1 MRVQLKIG
9 VPVHDLLAIARRNV
23 PLALARRIV
32 RFTPA
37 WGIVR
42 LTPARRMTRFAGL
55 CGIALLAGAPVAPAA
70 ADPFRLEEQE
80 ATYLFRYF
88 SDADH
93 VHVSSHFGFYDVE
106 MENDWKLRLRYNHER
121 VTVPGVSAPAGSP
134 EAIDAITTA
143 SRPISGADAYE
154 DFTKVR
160 NEVVAS
166 LDRGPARLGYYVS
179 TETDYFAQQVDGTWT
194 QAFAQENTYL
204 SASASY
210 GWDRITPLEDS
221 DTVAQDDHRNTI
233 HGSLVLTQ
241 LLSKSA
247 VLRLGGE
254 LERVQGHQHNPYRN
268 VYAGGGPVPERHPS
282 DRHRRDLFARLNRYF
297 GNRSSVQL
305 DYRYYTDDWGVESQ
319 TVAARLS
326 QYVGPH
332 VIARYRYRYYDQGA
346 ADFYRSEYADATGIG
361 GFRTGDY
368 RLRPIQAHLFGG
380 MLDLGLAAIPPLPS
394 WLDRS
399 RLTLSY
405 ERYFNDVN
413 FSANVF
419 ETGLSIDF

>member
-1 MRVQLKIG
+1 MRVQL
-9 VPVHDLLAIARRNV
+9 
-23 PLALARRIV
+23 
-32 RFTPA
+32 
-37 WGIVR
+37 R
-42 LTPARRMTRFAGL
+42 LPARGACSWPIVSKPIL
-55 CGIALLAGAPVAPAA
+55 AALAGAMAIPAF
-70 ADPFRLEEQE
+70 ADPFEVEDQE

-88 SDADH
+88 ADADH
-93 VHVSSHFGFYDVE
+93 IHVSSHFGFYDVA

-121 VTVPGVSAPAGSP
+121 VTVPAVSAPAGSP
-134 EAIDAITTA
+134 EAVDAITTA
-143 SRPISGADAYE
+143 SRPISGADAFD

-160 NEVVAS
+160 NEVRAS
-166 LDRGPARLGYYVS
+166 LDRGPARVGYYVS
-179 TETDYFAQQVDGTWT
+179 TESDYFAQQVDGEWT
-194 QAFAQENTYL
+194 QTLAQENTYV
-204 SASASY
+204 SGSASY

-221 DTVAQDDHRNTI
+221 DTAARDGRRDTV

-241 LLSKSA
+241 LLSKTT
-247 VLRLGGE
+247 VFRIGGE
-254 LERVQGHQHNPYRN
+254 LDRVDGHQHNPYRN
-268 VYAGGGPVPERHPS
+268 VYAGGGPVPERHPTE
-282 DRHRRDLFARLNRYF
+282 RNRRDLFGRLNHYF
-297 GNRSSVQL
+297 PNRSSVQL

-319 TVAARLS
+319 TLGAKLN

-332 VIARYRYRYYDQGA
+332 VIARYRYRYYDQGG
-346 ADFYRSEYADATGIG
+346 ADFYRAEYVSPTGVD

-380 MLDLGLAAIPPLPS
+380 MIDVGLAAIEPLPG

>member
-1 MRVQLKIG
+1 MGARA
-9 VPVHDLLAIARRNV
+9 LLST
-23 PLALARRIV
+23 PIV
-32 RFTPA
+32 A
-37 WGIVR
+37 
-42 LTPARRMTRFAGL
+42 
-55 CGIALLAGAPVAPAA
+55 LAGATAPPAF
-70 ADPFRLEEQE
+70 ADPFSLEEQE

-88 SDADH
+88 ADADH
-93 VHVSSHFGFYDVE
+93 VHVTSHFGFYDVT
-106 MENDWKLRLRYNHER
+106 MANDWKLRLRYNHER
-121 VTVPGVSAPAGSP
+121 VTVPAVSAPAGSQ
-134 EAIDAITTA
+134 EAVDAITSA

-160 NEVVAS
+160 NEVRAS
-166 LDRGPARLGYYVS
+166 FDRGPARVGYYVS
-179 TETDYFAQQVDGTWT
+179 TETDYFAQQVDGEWT
-194 QAFAQENTYL
+194 QSLSQENTYISG
-204 SASASY
+204 SASF
-210 GWDRITPLEDS
+210 GWDRITPLEDA
-221 DTVAQDDHRNTI
+221 DTAAPEDRRDTI

-241 LLSKSA
+241 LLSPKT

-254 LERVQGHQHNPYRN
+254 LERVAGHQHNPYRN
-268 VYAGGGPVPERHPS
+268 VYAGGGPVPERHPAE
-282 DRHRRDLFARLNRYF
+282 RNRRDLFARLNRYF
-297 GNRSSVQL
+297 TNRSSVQL

-319 TVAARLS
+319 TIGAKLN
-326 QYVGPH
+326 QYVGSH

-346 ADFYRSEYADATGIG
+346 ADFYRSEYASATGVG

-380 MLDLGLAAIPPLPS
+380 LLDIGLVAIEPLPS
-394 WLDRS
+394 WLDQS